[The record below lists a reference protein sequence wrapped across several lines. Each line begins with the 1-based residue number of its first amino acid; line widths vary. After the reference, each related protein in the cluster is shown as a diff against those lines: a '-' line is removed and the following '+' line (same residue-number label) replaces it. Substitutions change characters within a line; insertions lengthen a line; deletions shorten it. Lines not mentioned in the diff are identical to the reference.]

1 MQIYCLLSIIL
12 FIIFLFITQYN
23 VSIYYYIMLLL
34 IIIVLSFGNFIE
46 NMTNNM
52 NDNIYIYEDVNKYIN
67 NINTI
72 NKKNIYLTSKN
83 SQISDNLNNN
93 VSTFDINNKLKNNY
107 NKEYLIL
114 INQSNNIDYEIHRA
128 QAQQLGYTI
137 IYNLMEKKR
146 NIMNDLS
153 NFKKKMNMVNK
164 KLTQNISKVFLD
176 NYITTQIDNSYSINT
191 RDIIKNNLKIGGS
204 NLKFQNFLKKNTNKY
219 YQGIF

>member
-1 MQIYCLLSIIL
+1 
-12 FIIFLFITQYN
+12 
-23 VSIYYYIMLLL
+23 MLLL